1 MVLPENMIL
10 CHYGPTEATDVMDQ
24 LVEVYRD
31 ARQDPE
37 FDGPLWTREAFLDR
51 TRSQVQ
57 NPGFELVTA
66 DLGDEVVGIAF
77 GLPFAAGRWWAGKGT
92 APPPEVLGITR
103 FAVIELDVRKAWAR
117 RGIGRALLG
126 ELLSGRPEAMAM
138 LTTRPGTWM
147 REMYDRWGW
156 RKVAETE
163 SPSGPVMDTLVLPLR
178 ADAVSN

>member
-1 MVLPENMIL
+1 MVLPENL
-10 CHYGPTEATDVMDQ
+10 VLRHLGPAEAADAVDY

-66 DLGDEVVGIAF
+66 EVGDEIVGIAF
-77 GLPFAAGRWWAGKGT
+77 GLPFAAGRWWAGTGT
-92 APPPEVLGITR
+92 APPPEVLEVTR

-117 RGIGRALLG
+117 RGIGRVLLD
-126 ELLSGRPEAMAM
+126 ELLSRRPETMAM
-138 LTTRPGTWM
+138 LTTRPGTWT
-147 REMYDRWGW
+147 RAMYDRWGW
-156 RKVAETE
+156 RKVAETK
-163 SPSGPVMDTLVLPLR
+163 SPSGPVMDTLVLPLH
-178 ADAVSN
+178 ADAGSS